1 MPRVRAGDLSI
12 NYVEHGSGDNVVLA
26 VHGNLGCAD
35 WLALVLPQLPPNVRV
50 IAAEWRGCG
59 ESDKPQPAID
69 FSNYSMATHAQ
80 DMLNLLDALGIHR
93 CHLYGHSTGGII
105 CSYMLV
111 KQPGRFGKVL
121 MLDPVTPLG
130 LELAPGQ
137 IDVLTQMKND
147 PATCFAG
154 MASAAPTL
162 FRPDIAGPRPAAA
175 VRADRLGAAARAVR
189 ADHRA
194 HHGAVRRHLVR
205 HAAEPGQGMGFQG
218 ARCADT
224 GDDARA
230 PGAVRQARLLGAARA
245 LRRDG
250 QAPAQV
256 QPRSL
261 PLRRP
266 LDEPGGPLPVR
277 ARSSPTTSDRSD
289 RLASRGEHDMTD
301 PGGEQTMIIRCSRQR
316 AAPSRSPPCS
326 PPARPRRSSR

>member
-1 MPRVRAGDLSI
+1 MPRVRAGELAI

-35 WLALVLPQLPPNVRV
+35 WLALVLPQLPPDVRV

-59 ESDKPQPAID
+59 ESDKPLPAVD

-80 DMLNLLDALGIHR
+80 DMLNLLDALGIQR

-111 KQPGRFGKVL
+111 KQPERFGKVL

-130 LELAPGQ
+130 LELAAGQ

-162 FRPDIAGPRPAAA
+162 FR
-175 VRADRLGAAARAVR
+175 
-189 ADHRA
+189 
-194 HHGAVRRHLVR
+194 
-205 HAAEPGQGMGFQG
+205 AETLAPGQQPQFALTASAAQRQLFERIIERTTVLSDGIWFGTPQNLAKEWTSG
-218 ARCADT
+218 ALAAQSS

-230 PGAVRQARLLGAARA
+230 SRALRQARLLGAARA

-250 QAPAQV
+250 QAPAEV

-261 PLRRP
+261 SLHRP
-266 LDEPGGPLPVR
+266 LDEPGGPQPVR
-277 ARSSPTTSDRSD
+277 GDLRPLLQTGLIDR
-289 RLASRGEHDMTD
+289 
-301 PGGEQTMIIRCSRQR
+301 
-316 AAPSRSPPCS
+316 
-326 PPARPRRSSR
+326 

>member
-80 DMLNLLDALGIHR
+80 DMLNLLDALGIR
-93 CHLYGHSTGGII
+93 KCHLYGHSTGGII
-105 CSYMLV
+105 CSHMLV
-111 KQPGRFGKVL
+111 KQPGRFGRVL

-162 FRPDIAGPRPAAA
+162 FRTDSLAPGQQPQFALTATESQRRLFERIIERTTVLSDGIWFGTPQNLAKEWTSKALAAQIPAMT
-175 VRADRLGAAARAVR
+175 
-189 ADHRA
+189 HE
-194 HHGAVRRHLVR
+194 HLVLCGKLDYWVPR
-205 HAAEPGQGMGFQG
+205 EHFDEM
-218 ARCADT
+218 ARRLPKCVLEVFPYV
-224 GDDARA
+224 GHSMNLEVPELFARIF
-230 PGAVRQARLLGAARA
+230 
-245 LRRDG
+245 
-250 QAPAQV
+250 
-256 QPRSL
+256 
-261 PLRRP
+261 
-266 LDEPGGPLPVR
+266 
-277 ARSSPTTSDRSD
+277 
-289 RLASRGEHDMTD
+289 TD
-301 PGGEQTMIIRCSRQR
+301 YFKPD
-316 AAPSRSPPCS
+316 
-326 PPARPRRSSR
+326 

>member
-59 ESDKPQPAID
+59 DSDKPEPGGD
-69 FSNYSMATHAQ
+69 HSNYSMATHAQ
-80 DMLNLLDALGIHR
+80 DMLNLLDALGIHK

-105 CSYMLV
+105 CSHMLV

-162 FRPDIAGPRPAAA
+162 FRTDSLAPGQQPQFALTASEPQRQLFKRIIERTTVLSDGIWFGTPQNLAKEWTSKALAAQIPAMT
-175 VRADRLGAAARAVR
+175 
-189 ADHRA
+189 HE
-194 HHGAVRRHLVR
+194 HLVLCGKLDYWVPR
-205 HAAEPGQGMGFQG
+205 EHFDEM
-218 ARCADT
+218 ARRLPKCVLEVFPYV
-224 GDDARA
+224 GHSMNLEVPELFARIFT
-230 PGAVRQARLLGAARA
+230 
-245 LRRDG
+245 DYFK
-250 QAPAQV
+250 
-256 QPRSL
+256 
-261 PLRRP
+261 
-266 LDEPGGPLPVR
+266 PV
-277 ARSSPTTSDRSD
+277 
-289 RLASRGEHDMTD
+289 
-301 PGGEQTMIIRCSRQR
+301 
-316 AAPSRSPPCS
+316 
-326 PPARPRRSSR
+326 